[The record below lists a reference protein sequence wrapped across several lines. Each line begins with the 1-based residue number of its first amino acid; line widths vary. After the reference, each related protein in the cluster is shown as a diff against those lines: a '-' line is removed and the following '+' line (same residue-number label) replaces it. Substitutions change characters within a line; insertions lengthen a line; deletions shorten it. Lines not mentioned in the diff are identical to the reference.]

1 VKGIEQIVG
10 DTNGA
15 KSGHQYRRSV
25 ANPGH
30 GLGRGLY
37 TLVDHVKKP
46 LRAALLFGVRGL
58 RHNRSGLEQTINS
71 GPEKGA
77 NSRRDTRRASP
88 RSRPGEPRPLAMEDG
103 ITMALATKLPVA
115 KSRPRASN
123 RNN

>member
-10 DTNGA
+10 DIHGA
-15 KSGHQYRRSV
+15 KPGNQCRRSV

-30 GLGRGLY
+30 GFGRGLH

-46 LRAALLFGVRGL
+46 LRAALLFAVRGL

-77 NSRRDTRRASP
+77 NSRRDTRLASP
-88 RSRPGEPRPLAMEDG
+88 PRGVVPANRDRSRWK
-103 ITMALATKLPVA
+103 TT
-115 KSRPRASN
+115 SQ
-123 RNN
+123 